1 MRSTTA
7 RWVWPL
13 LGIIII
19 LFVVKVRAPRDW
31 RRVAIAPFSQL
42 VTEAALF
49 PPPVHLADLGLDE
62 WPTPLTSSINIPD
75 LVRPHLAAAEKDG
88 VLSASRLSVHRGWQG
103 AAGASL
109 STSGLGDRDVRAVS
123 GPDPPFSL
131 FAESTEAP
139 TEFLSDLAV
148 GPQVAEI
155 AGIVAR
161 RYSDQPDY
169 SDSVGRGE
177 EGEIGLW
184 NGLSALRMRVATTGR
199 WPPNEYPANRQWVYR
214 RTSDS
219 TRERL
224 TTWPQCPALL
234 SQLDQLKQN
243 PAATRW
249 CGEVQMALESLRQ
262 FDKLPN
268 VAANDVLAELDKLA
282 DAGHARSGTIQDSL
296 ARNQWGRCVHALQR
310 RLAIWRRIH
319 ETTPNKASPV
329 TITIRDTLDLAPV
342 LDAVETRLAAVKN
355 GEAWRI
361 YLCVEEARLVADP
374 ATELDTAAVR
384 VLARRILERMDYSR
398 LTPEQRNFLLHPS
411 LLDYAQE
418 MKHLAADPVDYHA
431 LLNDL
436 EDYELSRR
444 SETAARIASAQQT
457 LRWSHDEAVMRL
469 GQELDGR
476 YRNANLRVAISREL
490 MNRWMPPAEPAQIPI
505 DERIMGVR
513 TRGSSATVA
522 RLQLRLLPSLDSW
535 NFYLHADG
543 EVASRTYASQ
553 GPATFFTRG
562 RSVFQAEK
570 QIVIR
575 PEGVQQQDAEVAAN
589 SNTNL
594 AGLRTD
600 VDPIPILGNVAQA
613 IAARQYQVRAPW
625 AEREARSRLAWR
637 VGETIDQ
644 QVREQIQQAEKRFT
658 DHFQR
663 PMQQLGVD
671 PMPLEMQTTEDRV
684 IARYRL
690 AGPHQ
695 LAAYTPR
702 PLAPGNSLM
711 SLQIHES
718 ALNNVVDQLGW
729 SGRRVPLKDIYDEL
743 STLFAAP
750 RIEPP
755 SDLPDDVIVRFAD
768 RNPVRITFQD
778 GRVTLTMGL
787 AELSQGR
794 NRWRNFVVRV
804 HYQPA
809 MDDPDA
815 DLVRDQYVE
824 LIGRLALRDQI
835 ALRGV
840 FSRVFSREKPF
851 NLISRRLAE
860 EPRLEGLEISQMEI
874 ADGWFALAIG
884 PAGTRLAMTAHDE
897 RHRATGSLIR

>member
-19 LFVVKVRAPRDW
+19 LFIVKVRAPRSW
-31 RRVAIAPFSQL
+31 RCVAIPPFSQL
-42 VTEAALF
+42 MTQAALF

-75 LVRPHLAAAEKDG
+75 LVRPHLAATERDG
-88 VLSASRLSVHRGWQG
+88 MLSASRLSVRRSWE
-103 AAGASL
+103 GASGA
-109 STSGLGDRDVRAVS
+109 SVSISGSGDKDIRPVARPTPS
-123 GPDPPFSL
+123 ISL

-139 TEFLSDLAV
+139 IEFLSDLVV

-155 AGIVAR
+155 AGIVSR
-161 RYSDQPDY
+161 RYSDQSED
-169 SDSVGRGE
+169 SDSVGLGQDGE
-177 EGEIGLW
+177 TEVSSGLPAV
-184 NGLSALRMRVATTGR
+184 GMRVATTGR
-199 WPPNEYPANRQWVYR
+199 WPSEHAGNRQWVYR
-214 RTSDS
+214 RASDS
-219 TRERL
+219 TRDRL

-234 SQLDQLKQN
+234 AQLDQLKQN

-249 CGEVQMALESLRQ
+249 CGEVLTALDSLKQ
-262 FDKLPN
+262 FDKLPS
-268 VAANDVLAELDKLA
+268 VGANDVLGELDKLA
-282 DAGHARSGTIQDSL
+282 DAGHARSGMIHDSL
-296 ARNQWGRCVHALQR
+296 TRNQWGRCVHALQR
-310 RLAIWRRIH
+310 RLAIWQRIH
-319 ETTPNKASPV
+319 ETAPNKNTPV
-329 TITIRDTLDLAPV
+329 TITIRDTLDLTPI
-342 LDAVETRLAAVKN
+342 LEAVETRLTAVKS
-355 GEAWRI
+355 GEAWRT
-361 YLCVEEARLVADP
+361 YLCVEEARSVADP

-384 VLARRILERMDYSR
+384 VLARRILQRMDYSR

-411 LLDYAQE
+411 LLAYAQE
-418 MKHLAADPVDYHA
+418 LKHLAADPVDYPA

-490 MNRWMPPAEPAQIPI
+490 MNRWMPTTEPAQIPI
-505 DERIMGVR
+505 DERIMGIR

-522 RLQLRLLPSLDSW
+522 RLQLRLLPSFDSW

-600 VDPIPILGNVAQA
+600 VDPIPLLGSVAQA
-613 IAARQYQVRAPW
+613 IAARQYQARAPW
-625 AEREARSRLAWR
+625 AEREARNRLAWR

-644 QVREQIQQAEKRFT
+644 QVREQIEQAEKRFT

-671 PMPLEMQTTEDRV
+671 PMPIEMQTTEDRV

-702 PLAPGNSLM
+702 PLAPANSLM

-729 SGRRVPLKDIYDEL
+729 SGRRVPLKDIYHEL

-750 RIEPP
+750 RVELP
-755 SDLPDDVIVRFAD
+755 SDLPDDVMVRFAD
-768 RNPVRITFQD
+768 RNPVRLTFQD

-809 MDDPDA
+809 LDDPDA

-824 LIGRLALRDQI
+824 LIGRLAFRDQI

-840 FSRVFSREKPF
+840 FSRVFTRERPF

-860 EPRLEGLEISQMEI
+860 EPRLAGLEVSQMDI

-884 PAGTRLAMTAHDE
+884 PAGTRLAMAAHDE
-897 RHRATGSLIR
+897 RHRAEQPLMR